1 MIYLILAVTSSMLV
15 SVIMRVSEKHIH
27 NNITM
32 LASNYL
38 MCSVLAAICTGTWNL
53 FPVSAEGF
61 SFSVGLGLISGLFY
75 MGSFMLLQWNVK
87 TNGIVLSSMFMKLG
101 VMVPTLMA
109 ILVFG
114 EVPKAVQV
122 IGMIVALAAILLINL
137 EKGSGMTHIG
147 GVTGGSARLQPIA
160 DAFTAC
166 GLEADCVENV
176 QKLIWQK
183 MFTNVSASV
192 LTGVLQV
199 PLGYIAQ
206 NPNAWAVCEALIRE
220 AVAVAAGEGLDFD
233 AEQKIAEVR
242 EVCEKSPNGLTS
254 IYADLH
260 NGRRSEVDTISGSV
274 VRASERNGV
283 PAPTHRAMVNLVH
296 AMEGKPKA

>member
-15 SVIMRVSEKHIH
+15 SVIMRVSEKYIH

-87 TNGIVLSSMFMKLG
+87 TNGIVLSSCHEAG

-137 EKGSGMTHIG
+137 EKGSGKAASSLGLVLLLVAG
-147 GVTGGSARLQPIA
+147 GRDGRDDQ
-160 DAFTAC
+160 
-166 GLEADCVENV
+166 GL
-176 QKLIWQK
+176 
-183 MFTNVSASV
+183 
-192 LTGVLQV
+192 
-199 PLGYIAQ
+199 
-206 NPNAWAVCEALIRE
+206 
-220 AVAVAAGEGLDFD
+220 
-233 AEQKIAEVR
+233 
-242 EVCEKSPNGLTS
+242 
-254 IYADLH
+254 
-260 NGRRSEVDTISGSV
+260 
-274 VRASERNGV
+274 
-283 PAPTHRAMVNLVH
+283 
-296 AMEGKPKA
+296 

>member
-61 SFSVGLGLISGLFY
+61 PFSVGLGLISGLFY

-137 EKGSGMTHIG
+137 EKGSGKAASSLGLVLLLVAG
-147 GVTGGSARLQPIA
+147 GATDAMSKVYEELGVSALKNHFLLYTFMMAFALCVVSGEKAGRDERGRRVRFGDRHSEFLLGAVPAALAGGYPRDDRVSDVQRRGHRHG
-160 DAFTAC
+160 DAC
-166 GLEADCVENV
+166 G
-176 QKLIWQK
+176 
-183 MFTNVSASV
+183 
-192 LTGVLQV
+192 
-199 PLGYIAQ
+199 
-206 NPNAWAVCEALIRE
+206 R
-220 AVAVAAGEGLDFD
+220 GL
-233 AEQKIAEVR
+233 
-242 EVCEKSPNGLTS
+242 L
-254 IYADLH
+254 
-260 NGRRSEVDTISGSV
+260 
-274 VRASERNGV
+274 
-283 PAPTHRAMVNLVH
+283 
-296 AMEGKPKA
+296 

>member
-15 SVIMRVSEKHIH
+15 SVIMRVSEKYIH

-114 EVPKAVQV
+114 EVP
-122 IGMIVALAAILLINL
+122 
-137 EKGSGMTHIG
+137 
-147 GVTGGSARLQPIA
+147 
-160 DAFTAC
+160 
-166 GLEADCVENV
+166 
-176 QKLIWQK
+176 
-183 MFTNVSASV
+183 
-192 LTGVLQV
+192 
-199 PLGYIAQ
+199 
-206 NPNAWAVCEALIRE
+206 
-220 AVAVAAGEGLDFD
+220 
-233 AEQKIAEVR
+233 
-242 EVCEKSPNGLTS
+242 
-254 IYADLH
+254 
-260 NGRRSEVDTISGSV
+260 
-274 VRASERNGV
+274 
-283 PAPTHRAMVNLVH
+283 
-296 AMEGKPKA
+296 

>member
-15 SVIMRVSEKHIH
+15 SVIMRVSEKYIH

-61 SFSVGLGLISGLFY
+61 PFSVGLGLISGLFY

-122 IGMIVALAAILLINL
+122 IGMIVALAAIPLINL
-137 EKGSGMTHIG
+137 EKGSGKAASSLGLVLLLVAG
-147 GVTGGSARLQPIA
+147 GAT
-160 DAFTAC
+160 DAMSKVYEEL
-166 GLEADCVENV
+166 G
-176 QKLIWQK
+176 
-183 MFTNVSASV
+183 VSALKNHFLLYTFMMAFALCVVVCLVKKQGMTKEDVGFGLVIGIPNFCSA
-192 LTGVLQV
+192 LFLLLSLADI
-199 PLGYIAQ
+199 PAMIAY
-206 NPNAWAVCEALIRE
+206 PTYS
-220 AVAVAAGEGLDFD
+220 VAAIVMVTLVGVVFF
-233 AEQKIAEVR
+233 K
-242 EVCEKSPNGLTS
+242 EKLS
-254 IYADLH
+254 
-260 NGRRSEVDTISGSV
+260 RRQILSMFMIF
-274 VRASERNGV
+274 A
-283 PAPTHRAMVNLVH
+283 ALVLLNI
-296 AMEGKPKA
+296 

>member
-15 SVIMRVSEKHIH
+15 SVIMRVSEKYIH

-137 EKGSGMTHIG
+137 EKGSGKAASSLGLVLLLVAGGATDAMSKVYEELGVSALKNHFLLYTFMMAFALCVVVCLVKKQ
-147 GVTGGSARLQPIA
+147 GVTKEDVGFGLVIGIPNFCSALFLLLSLADIPAMIA
-160 DAFTAC
+160 YPTY
-166 GLEADCVENV
+166 
-176 QKLIWQK
+176 
-183 MFTNVSASV
+183 S
-192 LTGVLQV
+192 
-199 PLGYIAQ
+199 
-206 NPNAWAVCEALIRE
+206 
-220 AVAVAAGEGLDFD
+220 VAAIVMVTLVGVIFFN
-233 AEQKIAEVR
+233 
-242 EVCEKSPNGLTS
+242 EKLS
-254 IYADLH
+254 
-260 NGRRSEVDTISGSV
+260 RRQILSMFMIF
-274 VRASERNGV
+274 A
-283 PAPTHRAMVNLVH
+283 ALVLLNI
-296 AMEGKPKA
+296 

>member
-1 MIYLILAVTSSMLV
+1 MLV
-15 SVIMRVSEKHIH
+15 SVIMRVSEKYIH

-61 SFSVGLGLISGLFY
+61 PFSVGLGLISGLFY

-137 EKGSGMTHIG
+137 EKGSGKAASSLGLVLLLVAGGATDAMSKVYEELGVSALKNHFLLYTFMMALALCVVVCLVKKQ
-147 GVTGGSARLQPIA
+147 GVTKEDVGFGLVMRRPLLHRPARPRLPCRAALDGRNRRCQGGARCDGDRRSDQ
-160 DAFTAC
+160 
-166 GLEADCVENV
+166 
-176 QKLIWQK
+176 
-183 MFTNVSASV
+183 
-192 LTGVLQV
+192 
-199 PLGYIAQ
+199 
-206 NPNAWAVCEALIRE
+206 
-220 AVAVAAGEGLDFD
+220 AAGEHD
-233 AEQKIAEVR
+233 A
-242 EVCEKSPNGLTS
+242 
-254 IYADLH
+254 
-260 NGRRSEVDTISGSV
+260 RRSAVSL
-274 VRASERNGV
+274 
-283 PAPTHRAMVNLVH
+283 HRGDDGAGL
-296 AMEGKPKA
+296 

>member
-15 SVIMRVSEKHIH
+15 SVIMRVSEKYIH

-61 SFSVGLGLISGLFY
+61 PFSVGLGLISGLFY

-137 EKGSGMTHIG
+137 EKGSGKAASSLGLVLLLVAGGATDAMSKVYEELGVSALKNHFLLYTFMMAFALCVVVCLVKKQ
-147 GVTGGSARLQPIA
+147 GVT
-160 DAFTAC
+160 
-166 GLEADCVENV
+166 
-176 QKLIWQK
+176 K
-183 MFTNVSASV
+183 
-192 LTGVLQV
+192 
-199 PLGYIAQ
+199 
-206 NPNAWAVCEALIRE
+206 
-220 AVAVAAGEGLDFD
+220 
-233 AEQKIAEVR
+233 
-242 EVCEKSPNGLTS
+242 
-254 IYADLH
+254 
-260 NGRRSEVDTISGSV
+260 
-274 VRASERNGV
+274 
-283 PAPTHRAMVNLVH
+283 
-296 AMEGKPKA
+296 

>member
-61 SFSVGLGLISGLFY
+61 PFSVGLGLISGLFY

-137 EKGSGMTHIG
+137 EKGSGMADIP
-147 GVTGGSARLQPIA
+147 AMIA
-160 DAFTAC
+160 YPTY
-166 GLEADCVENV
+166 
-176 QKLIWQK
+176 
-183 MFTNVSASV
+183 S
-192 LTGVLQV
+192 
-199 PLGYIAQ
+199 
-206 NPNAWAVCEALIRE
+206 
-220 AVAVAAGEGLDFD
+220 VAAIVMVTLVGVIFF
-233 AEQKIAEVR
+233 K
-242 EVCEKSPNGLTS
+242 EKLS
-254 IYADLH
+254 
-260 NGRRSEVDTISGSV
+260 RRQILSMFMIF
-274 VRASERNGV
+274 A
-283 PAPTHRAMVNLVH
+283 ALVLLNI
-296 AMEGKPKA
+296 